1 VDLRATIN
9 PRLTGPVRNEL
20 EAARRD
26 VLSGIA
32 SEEAGRQILKQ
43 LVQPD
48 IFSPVGKQSV
58 IARMYRGPDGLY
70 LGHARGVNGEI
81 IGNARWVKISSVGA
95 RLLTSAGMLTG
106 HLMLVEM
113 SNKLDGVQVTV
124 DAIRAGQEDDRV
136 QKLRAAIHGVEN
148 ALETSIAENRRALMI
163 ATIPQLQEAV
173 HQNIAT
179 LKREIAEIPLP
190 ETYRIP
196 FRGQH
201 AEVRS
206 KLRKAART
214 FMACLQ
220 GVSVLSQ
227 AYFALDE
234 RGVGRKSALSLL
246 AELDDAGTSSAEYK
260 ARLLKPENIEDRPE
274 KLWIEFRR
282 VVPDLIGLFEIEGAR
297 RNEETAEL
305 NVELLP
311 EEIISA
317 LRVG

>member
-1 VDLRATIN
+1 MDLRATIN

-48 IFSPVGKQSV
+48 IFSPVGKESV

-190 ETYRIP
+190 ETYRINP
-196 FRGQH
+196 FRGNMQ
-201 AEVRS
+201 R
-206 KLRKAART
+206 
-214 FMACLQ
+214 
-220 GVSVLSQ
+220 
-227 AYFALDE
+227 
-234 RGVGRKSALSLL
+234 
-246 AELDDAGTSSAEYK
+246 
-260 ARLLKPENIEDRPE
+260 
-274 KLWIEFRR
+274 
-282 VVPDLIGLFEIEGAR
+282 
-297 RNEETAEL
+297 
-305 NVELLP
+305 
-311 EEIISA
+311 
-317 LRVG
+317 